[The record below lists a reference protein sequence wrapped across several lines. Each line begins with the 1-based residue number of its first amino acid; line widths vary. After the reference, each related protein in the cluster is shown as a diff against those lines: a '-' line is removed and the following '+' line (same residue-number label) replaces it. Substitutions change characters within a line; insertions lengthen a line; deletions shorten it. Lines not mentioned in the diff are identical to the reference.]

1 VICQQATKH
10 LIPKVKRIV
19 SSLAFALEIIA
30 DHVYEVISNGRRAR
44 VREDHRRTNQGRATM
59 GGARIHRGALAL
71 VAAAVICALAPVAAL
86 AFPERPITLIVPFAP
101 GGANDITARILAD
114 PLREA
119 LGQPVIIENRA
130 GAGGNIGISAAQRAK
145 PDGYTLLLAS
155 TGFVVNPSLYEHVTY
170 DPIKDFAPIAYVAQ
184 FPVAI
189 VVTKASKLLSM
200 KDLLERARARP
211 GSLNYSS
218 AGAGTA
224 THLAAELIKLRAGIQ
239 MVHVPHSGAAPAL
252 QSLLTESVEVGSLS
266 VSSVQGQI
274 QAGVLIPL
282 AVTGAERWPDLPD
295 VPTLQESGVANA
307 VAETWQGVLAPVG
320 TPREVIDKVSAALID
335 ILKRPAVQ
343 AQLMTAGYSATGA
356 GPEAFA
362 RIIADEVPKWKE
374 VIVQAGL
381 KPQ

>member
-1 VICQQATKH
+1 
-10 LIPKVKRIV
+10 
-19 SSLAFALEIIA
+19 
-30 DHVYEVISNGRRAR
+30 
-44 VREDHRRTNQGRATM
+44 M
-59 GGARIHRGALAL
+59 GGSMLQRGAWAAIVGL
-71 VAAAVICALAPVAAL
+71 VMTALAPEAAC

-101 GGANDITARILAD
+101 GGANDITARILAE

-119 LGQPVIIENRA
+119 LGQPVVIENRG
-130 GAGGNIGISAAQRAK
+130 GAGGNIGITAAQRAK

-189 VVTKASKLLSM
+189 VVTRASKLLTM
-200 KDLLERARARP
+200 KDLLERARAKP

-274 QAGVLIPL
+274 QAGALIPL

-307 VAETWQGVLAPVG
+307 VAETWQGVLAPAG
-320 TPREVIDKVSAALID
+320 TPREVIDKVAAALID
-335 ILKRPAVQ
+335 ILKRPAVKT
-343 AQLMTAGYSATGA
+343 QLMTAGYSATGA